1 VNINRGQQLREED
14 QNQLV
19 KNLSLVRELGGEL
32 LTTAET
38 DVPGALRRIAIQKN
52 VTQIIVGRPTR
63 RWFKDI
69 IEGGS
74 LLDQLVQVS
83 GDFDVH
89 VIRQDST
96 RSATQASWLR
106 TVNLNSHF
114 GDYWNV
120 VWSLVVVSI
129 ISAIASPFV
138 GYKAV
143 GFIFLLA
150 VLGVS
155 LFFSMGP
162 ILLAAVSSALIWD
175 YFFIPPQLTFL
186 ITDKEDIIMCAMYFI
201 AAFTTGMLTNKIR
214 FHERLLKEREERTT
228 LLYEIVSDIVSSS
241 NRTEFIQSICSRVGK
256 LLDGECGVYLKNQQG
271 SLEIVSTQND
281 PFASSEKALAV
292 ATWSFQ
298 SNKRAGWSTDTL
310 SEALALYTPLTGRGT
325 PVGVIAFKPFSRR
338 KLRIEHEILITTVA
352 KQLAISIER
361 ESFEDAARESESLK
375 QSETLHQTLLNSVS
389 HELRT
394 PLTSIIGSA
403 TAMAMLSKGKNAD
416 FELLAKEVVEGSE
429 RLNRVVENLLDMT
442 RLNSGVLSL
451 QLEWHDI
458 QDLIGVTLQ
467 KLGRYKNN
475 HTISADVNEKLT
487 LVEIDFRL
495 FEHVLSNLILNS
507 VLYSPK
513 KTSIA
518 INAWAD
524 DKYFHL
530 SVSDQGPGLSDD
542 LLEKVFEKFYR
553 VPGTPAGGTGL
564 GLAISKSIVELHGG
578 KIWAENLSP
587 NGLKISIRLP
597 IGNPPMVHL

>member
-1 VNINRGQQLREED
+1 
-14 QNQLV
+14 
-19 KNLSLVRELGGEL
+19 
-32 LTTAET
+32 
-38 DVPGALRRIAIQKN
+38 
-52 VTQIIVGRPTR
+52 
-63 RWFKDI
+63 
-69 IEGGS
+69 
-74 LLDQLVQVS
+74 
-83 GDFDVH
+83 
-89 VIRQDST
+89 
-96 RSATQASWLR
+96 
-106 TVNLNSHF
+106 
-114 GDYWNV
+114 
-120 VWSLVVVSI
+120 
-129 ISAIASPFV
+129 
-138 GYKAV
+138 
-143 GFIFLLA
+143 
-150 VLGVS
+150 
-155 LFFSMGP
+155 
-162 ILLAAVSSALIWD
+162 
-175 YFFIPPQLTFL
+175 
-186 ITDKEDIIMCAMYFI
+186 
-201 AAFTTGMLTNKIR
+201 
-214 FHERLLKEREERTT
+214 
-228 LLYEIVSDIVSSS
+228 
-241 NRTEFIQSICSRVGK
+241 
-256 LLDGECGVYLKNQQG
+256 
-271 SLEIVSTQND
+271 
-281 PFASSEKALAV
+281 
-292 ATWSFQ
+292 
-298 SNKRAGWSTDTL
+298 
-310 SEALALYTPLTGRGT
+310 
-325 PVGVIAFKPFSRR
+325 
-338 KLRIEHEILITTVA
+338 
-352 KQLAISIER
+352 
-361 ESFEDAARESESLK
+361 
-375 QSETLHQTLLNSVS
+375 
-389 HELRT
+389 
-394 PLTSIIGSA
+394 
-403 TAMAMLSKGKNAD
+403 MLSKGKNAD